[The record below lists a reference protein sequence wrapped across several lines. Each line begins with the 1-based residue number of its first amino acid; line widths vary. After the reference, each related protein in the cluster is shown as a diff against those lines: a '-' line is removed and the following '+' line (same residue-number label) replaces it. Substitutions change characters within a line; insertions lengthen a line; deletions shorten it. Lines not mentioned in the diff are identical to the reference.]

1 MRLVWTDE
9 VLDDLA
15 DILVTYLERAGPTTA
30 ASIEARIVNQIEA
43 LRAFPESIR
52 NSERIPGTRELVI
65 QRLPYICVFHPNLDT
80 DFTRSWTVI
89 PRQAGQSAVAA

>member
-9 VLDDLA
+9 ALDDLA

-30 ASIEARIVNQIEA
+30 ASVEARIVNQIEA

-52 NSERIPGTRELVI
+52 DSERIPGTRELVI
-65 QRLPYICVFHPNLDT
+65 QRLPYIAFVRGFPDHIQVLNLVHT
-80 DFTRSWTVI
+80 ARKF
-89 PRQAGQSAVAA
+89 P